1 MTLYKSVRNKKNKSK
16 ESTRKYLLGK
26 PGKVAHELVVYLI
39 VLFFVHLDLEAVEVA
54 VSFPNNLTDLNTG
67 HGARCYLT
75 RGRIGWSKGRGGH
88 CGQRS
93 WVCGQRSWVWA
104 QWGKEGANHDYNVY
118 RGGGVLH
125 GLLMYGADNSKM
137 ARQSEILF
145 YSVGKSGKSTKKVK
159 L

>member
-1 MTLYKSVRNKKNKSK
+1 M
-16 ESTRKYLLGK
+16 
-26 PGKVAHELVVYLI
+26 
-39 VLFFVHLDLEAVEVA
+39 
-54 VSFPNNLTDLNTG
+54 
-67 HGARCYLT
+67 
-75 RGRIGWSKGRGGH
+75 
-88 CGQRS
+88 
-93 WVCGQRSWVWA
+93 WA

>member
-1 MTLYKSVRNKKNKSK
+1 M
-16 ESTRKYLLGK
+16 
-26 PGKVAHELVVYLI
+26 YLI

-54 VSFPNNLTDLNTG
+54 VSFPNNLADLNTG

-93 WVCGQRSWVWA
+93 WVWA

-118 RGGGVLH
+118 RGGGYYTGCLCMVLTIQKWQ
-125 GLLMYGADNSKM
+125 DR
-137 ARQSEILF
+137 AR
-145 YSVGKSGKSTKKVK
+145 YSSIAWEKVAK
-159 L
+159 VQKR